1 MNYVYVGASLDG
13 YIAGP
18 NGEID
23 WLEERSHPDD
33 GDYGFAEFMVG
44 IDALL
49 MGRNSFDVVA
59 GMDEWFYTKPV
70 FVISNTMTEVPKS
83 HADKVQLCGGA
94 LPDVVA
100 NLAKRGYENL
110 YLDGGQVI
118 QQALRDDLID
128 ELIVTQLPILLGKGI
143 SLFGDLE
150 SPIRFDHVNTVVF
163 KSGLVKN
170 HYRKRS

>member
-33 GDYGFAEFMVG
+33 GDHGFADFMAG

-59 GMDEWFYTKPV
+59 GMNEWFYTKPV
-70 FVISNTMTEVPKS
+70 FVISNTMTEVFLFY
-83 HADKVQLCGGA
+83 ADKVQLCRGS
-94 LPDVVA
+94 LPEVVK
-100 NLAKRGYENL
+100 NLAERGYENL
-110 YLDGGQVI
+110 YIDGGKVI
-118 QQALRDDLID
+118 QQALREDLID

-143 SLFGDLE
+143 PLFGDLDG
-150 SPIRFDHVNTVVF
+150 PIRFDHVNTVVF

-170 HYRKRS
+170 HYRKPS